1 MRELPVTSTPE
12 SRADAEPTS
21 TSLIE
26 RVKLDDRDAWR
37 RFASLYGPV
46 VYRWT
51 LRFGLSCHDA
61 ADVVQDVFVAAAR
74 NIGNFRKQSAGDSLR
89 GWLFT
94 IARNKVR
101 DHARRRRGEPA
112 GAGGTTAQGRL
123 ARLAEP
129 VEPEDAPADAVT
141 AEVAHRALR
150 LIQTEFEPGTWRA
163 FWATAAEG
171 RSPADA
177 ARELELSVAAV
188 YKAKSR
194 VLLRLRRELDGMLD

>member
-12 SRADAEPTS
+12 PRADAEPTS

-26 RVKLDDRDAWR
+26 RVRLDDREAWR

-51 LRFGLSCHDA
+51 LRFGLSRDDA

-89 GWLFT
+89 GWLFA

-112 GAGGTTAQGRL
+112 GAGGTTAQERL
-123 ARLAEP
+123 AGLAEP

-163 FWATAAEG
+163 FWATAVEG
-171 RSPADA
+171 RSPAEA
-177 ARELELSVAAV
+177 ARDLELSVAAV